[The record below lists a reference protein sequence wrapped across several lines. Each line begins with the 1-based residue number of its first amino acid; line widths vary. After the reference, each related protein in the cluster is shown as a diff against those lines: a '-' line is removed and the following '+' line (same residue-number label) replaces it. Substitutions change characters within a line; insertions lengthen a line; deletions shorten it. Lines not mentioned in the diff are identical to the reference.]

1 MTDWRRIQGRIRK
14 ARTSKDAPKELAALY
29 ESTRD
34 AMVAFELARLYEKDG
49 SHAEAAQWYT
59 TAAGRF
65 RRAQWKVKAQE
76 ALARLGVEVP
86 LAAMEAQSEAE
97 SSSEDGPSGED
108 QPADRL
114 GDGDDPASA
123 HAETSG
129 EPDADAGSSEAFTSH
144 ASEESLDLDG
154 AVSQTQ
160 GDSSVEAQTAEEAQ
174 KKVRRRRG
182 RRGGARR
189 RKKAPGASPTAA
201 PVPQKSIE
209 PAEVPPVRSA
219 PARRTAGGRADAVR
233 PRPSR
238 TSDSRSG
245 TRTELRTDA
254 ENESGRRVPELPT
267 EETEGRVG
275 PAAWHSRKRAGE
287 PALASRLAKLES
299 QLRRMLGG
307 IPHSLEEAD
316 QAPAGPG
323 VFIVSDSDLLSD
335 YYVEACQTLRI
346 GIGNL
351 LRSGRT
357 QTGENIRGQLGDH
370 LGITESRVAKYLKDH
385 CAVRWI
391 QLDEGSPML
400 AHFAIAVMRPA
411 LNQ

>member
-1 MTDWRRIQGRIRK
+1 
-14 ARTSKDAPKELAALY
+14 
-29 ESTRD
+29 
-34 AMVAFELARLYEKDG
+34 
-49 SHAEAAQWYT
+49 
-59 TAAGRF
+59 
-65 RRAQWKVKAQE
+65 
-76 ALARLGVEVP
+76 
-86 LAAMEAQSEAE
+86 MEAQSEAE

-316 QAPAGPG
+316 QARRGRVSSLCPIPTYCPTTTSRLARRSGSALVTCCVVGVRRPEKYPRPAGRP
-323 VFIVSDSDLLSD
+323 S
-335 YYVEACQTLRI
+335 
-346 GIGNL
+346 
-351 LRSGRT
+351 
-357 QTGENIRGQLGDH
+357 GDH
-370 LGITESRVAKYLKDH
+370 RIASGKYLKDH